1 MKPEVDHQREERR
14 SSMQDPN
21 ESLTFRGLS
30 PTLPIHATSRVATS
44 ASDVWAILQEPGNLA
59 NVHPFCK
66 SNPVER
72 WPGPSGRDHVHYY
85 SGVHY
90 QRDVLEWIEG
100 SGYDLIV
107 GPPSGKIAIANWRIL
122 PSSQSTCD
130 FGIEVTSYVRSD
142 ADPVKLEAYNTNV
155 IQTIS
160 AYLDSVVRGVAHFA
174 ETGSP
179 VNKNQFGAHQVYSP
193 ETQQ

>member
-1 MKPEVDHQREERR
+1 M
-14 SSMQDPN
+14 
-21 ESLTFRGLS
+21 
-30 PTLPIHATSRVATS
+30 
-44 ASDVWAILQEPGNLA
+44 
-59 NVHPFCK
+59 
-66 SNPVER
+66 ER

-193 ETQQ
+193 EQQQ

>member
-1 MKPEVDHQREERR
+1 MGHSPGTREFGQRT
-14 SSMQDPN
+14 P
-21 ESLTFRGLS
+21 
-30 PTLPIHATSRVATS
+30 V
-44 ASDVWAILQEPGNLA
+44 LQVEPSGTLA
-59 NVHPFCK
+59 NC
-66 SNPVER
+66 
-72 WPGPSGRDHVHYY
+72 
-85 SGVHY
+85 
-90 QRDVLEWIEG
+90 
-100 SGYDLIV
+100 
-107 GPPSGKIAIANWRIL
+107 RIL

-193 ETQQ
+193 ETQ